1 MNLSQLPSV
10 TDTSPTESSLM
21 MNPHMAEDIAIL
33 EQYLIS
39 NTAEGDSISKPYK
52 TISTASDSSP
62 VVYLTVPKRRKGLM
76 AAVDPGRTQR
86 EIIEHILGPFAA
98 DVRRLYF
105 EHLHPCFPIMD
116 EKTFSDL
123 WSKDKARISSTVV
136 CDLYA
141 AALSY
146 WDSSYALHG
155 HTRPDVYFIWNQAVA
170 ALQDDFLAP
179 NVSTIHA
186 ALLDMTGRPVI
197 QVTGNIVNAGR
208 IVTLAQSLG
217 LHRDPTL
224 WNATEHEKK
233 IRVRLWWAVLIHDH
247 WSSIGHGIPPTINPL
262 FCDVPLPTLES
273 IIAPSTPQPHIQSAT
288 SFIEFCK
295 LSQILGDLL
304 PHVYSLQ
311 QDPDKIQRHLQRIE
325 CDLDD
330 WVAELPEFLRLS
342 EPTASVVNGASN
354 LWFAYLSVKVLVC
367 RLSFKVAL
375 KQPKPLPETH
385 RYRLSMLREAASGVA
400 DFVTSLTV
408 AQLREFWMP
417 YTAYLLV
424 SAATILLRCTIE
436 CSDTD
441 TRMTCAIKLKDFRD
455 RLQTARDDSRW
466 DLADFCLERCNE
478 PIQKIVDV
486 VGSFRQ
492 PDHVQTSANPTGSV
506 TEVRDDPMTMN
517 TPYVPDFDLPID
529 SLDYP
534 WETLWDTFE
543 GPRPIQ
549 I

>member
-1 MNLSQLPSV
+1 
-10 TDTSPTESSLM
+10 M

-33 EQYLIS
+33 EQYLTS
-39 NTAEGDSISKPYK
+39 NTTRSDSTSKPYR
-52 TISTASDSSP
+52 TISTASGSSP
-62 VVYLTVPKRRKGLM
+62 VIYLTVPKRRKGLM

-86 EIIEHILGPFAA
+86 EIIEHILGPFAP
-98 DVRRLYF
+98 DVRQLYF
-105 EHLHPCFPIMD
+105 EYLHPCFPIMD

-123 WSKDKARISSTVV
+123 WSKDKARISSTLV

-141 AALSY
+141 AAISFWDNSY
-146 WDSSYALHG
+146 TLHA
-155 HTRPDVYFIWNQAVA
+155 HTRPDVHFIWNQAVA

-186 ALLDMTGRPVI
+186 ALLDMAGRPVI

-208 IVTLAQSLG
+208 VVTLAQSLG

-224 WNATEHEKK
+224 WNATEHEKN
-233 IRVRLWWAVLIHDH
+233 IRVRLWWGVLIHDY
-247 WSSIGHGIPPTINPL
+247 WSSIGHGIPPTINPQ
-262 FCDVPLPTLES
+262 FCDVPLPTLQ
-273 IIAPSTPQPHIQSAT
+273 STTTSSTSQPHIQSAA

-311 QDPDKIQRHLQRIE
+311 QDPEKIQRHLQRIE

-330 WVAELPEFLRLS
+330 WVVELPEFLRLS
-342 EPTASVVNGASN
+342 EPVANVVNGASN

-367 RLSFKVAL
+367 RLSFKAAL
-375 KQPKPLPETH
+375 RQSRSSPET
-385 RYRLSMLREAASGVA
+385 RQYRLSMLRDAASDVA
-400 DFVTSLTV
+400 DFVSSLTV
-408 AQLREFWMP
+408 AQLQEFWMP

-436 CSDTD
+436 CTD
-441 TRMTCAIKLKDFRD
+441 AETRIACATKLKDFQT
-455 RLQTARDDSRW
+455 RLRAARDDSRW
-466 DLADFCLERCNE
+466 DLADFCLERCTV

-486 VGSFRQ
+486 VGNLRQ
-492 PDHVQTSANPTGSV
+492 HDHAQTSVNPTGSA
-506 TEVRDDPMTMN
+506 TEVHDGSATKNMSC
-517 TPYVPDFDLPID
+517 VPDFDFPID

-543 GPRPIQ
+543 GPMPIQ